1 MDSIFLELKII
12 PSHLNCTG
20 KCKAGVWSGEIN
32 LQLLW
37 NVHELSS
44 TREARNKSKNVQI
57 GALSKRWTSETELLK
72 YCCFA
77 AQNRW
82 IRTNW
87 HHHLT
92 AQSTQKMPAV
102 TCEPSGKERCGDSSP
117 TSGFPGKQHVQVMWG
132 LLCPTRPFADIS
144 PLKALSSPCP
154 LLVYFSACGYSQM
167 SKTLAILQSFFLI

>member
-87 HHHLT
+87 RHHLT
-92 AQSTQKMPAV
+92 AQSTQKMPLWRVSPQGKRDAGTV
-102 TCEPSGKERCGDSSP
+102 HLRVAFLGSSMFKSCEVCCVLQDPSQ
-117 TSGFPGKQHVQVMWG
+117 TSH
-132 LLCPTRPFADIS
+132 RS
-144 PLKALSSPCP
+144 RHCP
-154 LLVYFSACGYSQM
+154 LPVLSLC
-167 SKTLAILQSFFLI
+167 TFLPVATAKWVKL